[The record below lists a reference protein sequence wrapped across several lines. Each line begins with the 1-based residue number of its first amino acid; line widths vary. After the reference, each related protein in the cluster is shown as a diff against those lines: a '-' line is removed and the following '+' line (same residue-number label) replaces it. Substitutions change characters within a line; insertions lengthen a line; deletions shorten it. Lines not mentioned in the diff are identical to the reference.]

1 MLSFAS
7 NTATPASR
15 IDRIVNTATITA
27 PTQRSFRDVWL
38 ISAGHGLTHWYT
50 ATFYLL
56 LPLIGKELGLSY
68 TEIGF
73 IMTTQHLVGAISN
86 LPGGMLVD
94 AVGKK
99 GYLMAAS
106 LFWVGFP
113 YALMSVTH
121 NYWML
126 LVCVTLV
133 GIGNNIWHPA
143 AIPTLAHSY
152 PERKGLV
159 LSFHGMGGNIA
170 EALAPMVIGAMLG
183 WFSWRTT
190 VVLNVVP
197 GIVMASMILILLGAF
212 TMSHRDEGGKE
223 TKSRGVRAYLKDLGT
238 LLKNR
243 GLVVVSVSS
252 AFRTMTQ
259 TGLLTFL
266 PLYLAYELHYSPF
279 AMGVCL
285 AVLQLA
291 GFIGAPI
298 AGHLSDKLGRKR
310 VVMSSMILTAIT
322 IAAMAFA
329 GRSLAF
335 VVFVA
340 LVGFFLYAMRSVL
353 QAWAVDVTPKHMAGT
368 GVGLQFGITG
378 LGAAVSPTL
387 FGMIAD
393 AYDIYTGFMFLAGT
407 IAAANLLVLLMPKE
421 SAKAAA

>member
-1 MLSFAS
+1 M
-7 NTATPASR
+7 
-15 IDRIVNTATITA
+15 NTATITA
-27 PTQRSFRDVWL
+27 PAQRSFRDVWL

-126 LVCVTLV
+126 LACVTLV

-143 AIPTLAHSY
+143 AIPTLAHAY

-159 LSFHGMGGNIA
+159 LSFHGMGCNIA

-197 GIVMASMILILLGAF
+197 GIVMASMILVLLGAF
-212 TMSHRDEGGKE
+212 TMQHDHGDKG
-223 TKSRGVRAYLKDLGT
+223 TKSRGAGAYLRDLGT

-243 GLVVVSVSS
+243 GLVIVSVSS

-266 PLYLAYELHYSPF
+266 PLYLAYELHYSTF

-285 AVLQLA
+285 ALLQLA

-353 QAWAVDVTPKHMAGT
+353 QAWAVDVTPRHMAGT

-378 LGAAVSPTL
+378 LGAAISPTL

-421 SAKAAA
+421 AAKAAS

>member
-1 MLSFAS
+1 
-7 NTATPASR
+7 
-15 IDRIVNTATITA
+15 VNTATITA
-27 PTQRSFRDVWL
+27 PAQRSFRDVWL

-113 YALMSVTH
+113 YALMSATH

-143 AIPTLAHSY
+143 AIPTLAHAY

-170 EALAPMVIGAMLG
+170 EALAPMVIGAMLS

-197 GIVMASMILILLGAF
+197 GIVMAAMILVLLGAF
-212 TMSHRDEGGKE
+212 TMARDDNGGKVA
-223 TKSRGVRAYLKDLGT
+223 KSRGFGAYLRDLGS
-238 LLKNR
+238 LMKNR
-243 GLVVVSVSS
+243 GLMIVSVSA

-266 PLYLAYELHYSPF
+266 PLYLAYELHYSTF

-310 VVMSSMILTAIT
+310 VVMSSMILTAVT

-378 LGAAVSPTL
+378 LGAAVSPVL

-407 IAAANLLVLLMPKE
+407 IALANLLVLLMPKE
-421 SAKAAA
+421 TAKAAS